1 MLKILLKN
9 ELTVSDIGSMNKR
22 NTVDTGEG
30 FGDEKSLVERVERIN
45 PRKAEPVSPINTDA
59 GFEL

>member
-1 MLKILLKN
+1 
-9 ELTVSDIGSMNKR
+9 MNKR

-30 FGDEKSLVERVERIN
+30 LDDEKSLVERVERIN
-45 PRKAEPVSPINTDA
+45 PRKAEPVSPIKTDA